1 MKPVVDVRRCFARAK
16 VCTAI
21 TGLAGK
27 ISKERTEPDAVAP
40 ELPLRAL

>member
-1 MKPVVDVRRCFARAK
+1 MRK
-16 VCTAI
+16 I

-27 ISKERTEPDAVAP
+27 IIKEQTEPGAAAP